1 MSIWRCV
8 RSRAHISPAV
18 IILLIFG
25 LVSYLLAT
33 FEGAT
38 SAAENATQLAAPPGS
53 PRSDPHRVMGV
64 SKGDCK
70 KCHPSEVAAWMKT
83 VHYQTAERRLFKFE
97 GNTKKYADALGI
109 GQAELLTDSL
119 CADCHGTKAV
129 SQSGVTVIAGVSCE
143 SCHGAAG
150 GEDGWLNPHQSYH
163 ETMPIPR
170 TQETE
175 EHRRKRIEYCER
187 AGKIHSHNVIGLAQ
201 KCSGC
206 HIIDNEKLI
215 AAGHKAAS
223 AFEFVS
229 WSSGEVR
236 HNFLLNKDVNEE
248 APSLWLENTGGSA
261 ANRRRVKFVTGALVQ
276 LEVAL
281 RRRAAASSPLVIPQY
296 GGIAAAANGTLAQIN
311 AVAAIEETRAVAGLC
326 TPLLATLFVPQP
338 NDAKTYNQAADQI
351 ALQTKLFVE
360 RHDGSQLQAIDA
372 LIQARPAHYSQQFK
386 KQYSGR

>member
-8 RSRAHISPAV
+8 RFESLLSPAV
-18 IILLIFG
+18 VVLLIFG
-25 LVSYLLAT
+25 LVSCLLVN
-33 FEGAT
+33 FELAT
-38 SAAENATQLAAPPGS
+38 SAADNATQITAPAS
-53 PRSDPHRVMGV
+53 SLRADPHRVMGV
-64 SKGDCK
+64 SKADCK

-83 VHYQTAERRLFKFE
+83 VHYQTAEKRLFKFE

-109 GQAELLTDSL
+109 GEAELLRDSL

-129 SQSGVTVIAGVSCE
+129 SESGVTVIAGVSCE
-143 SCHGAAG
+143 SCHGASG

-170 TQETE
+170 TQETA
-175 EHRRKRIEYCER
+175 EHRRKRIEYCEQ
-187 AGKIHSHNVIGLAQ
+187 AGKIHSHNIVGLAQ
-201 KCSGC
+201 KCCSC
-206 HIIDNEKLI
+206 HMIDNEKLI

-223 AFEFVS
+223 TFEFVS

-248 APSLWLENTGGSA
+248 APSLWMETTGGTA

-276 LEVAL
+276 LEVVL

-296 GGIAAAANGTLAQIN
+296 GGIAAAANGKLAQVN
-311 AVAAIEETRAVAGLC
+311 ALAATEETVAAAAVF

-338 NDAKTYNQAADQI
+338 NDAETYTQAADRI
-351 ALQTKLFVE
+351 ATQAKLFVE
-360 RHDGSQLQAIDA
+360 KHDGSQLQAIDS
-372 LIQARPAHYSQQFK
+372 LIQAHPAHYSQQFK
-386 KQYSGR
+386 EKYSGG